1 MKKKQEVRELENI
14 TDTGNNAEVLRTII
28 GDDTKITP
36 QTAMEIPM
44 VARCVNMVA
53 GAVAAL
59 PIKLYR
65 KHEGRIEEITDDIR
79 LKLLNGDTGDTMN
92 ADYMRCAWVRD
103 LLLSG
108 NAYAYIETRGGIP
121 QSLYYIAAE
130 NVSIFRNENDPIYK
144 QFTYRAGATSIQ
156 PWQMLK
162 ILRNTDGY
170 GGGRGIV
177 EENREILGTAYNLIT
192 YQRGL
197 MKRGGG
203 KRGILRTQNAKKD
216 YLAEIKRKWNA
227 LWTSRAEADS
237 VFIINSQDMDFK
249 ELSSSSVE
257 MQLNETQKTIDE
269 ELMKLFGTND
279 GILSDDTVKN
289 AVMPVIDMIEAALD
303 SDLLLEREKD
313 EYYFAFDTRELTRG
327 DMNQRYTAYATALSQ
342 NFMQLDEVRAL
353 EDLPPLGINFVKLGL
368 NDVLLDPKTGQIYT
382 PNTNAYAQM
391 GANAAVPVDEN
402 TDLTTPESRGII
414 EERGWVTIGGRHVL
428 MDKDSGSGGGSSGV
442 SAKGVN
448 KFQVRNFRSKQK
460 RKNHFKD
467 HKDLFEEDGITTEE
481 QYVEEGLKLA
491 ESPVVGSVLGHK
503 DGHGNVIRY
512 DKDKNWFVKGNPS
525 RGLTTFYKPE
535 KRIGYYN
542 EQLEE
547 DLKHGGSNK

>member
-1 MKKKQEVRELENI
+1 
-14 TDTGNNAEVLRTII
+14 
-28 GDDTKITP
+28 
-36 QTAMEIPM
+36 
-44 VARCVNMVA
+44 
-53 GAVAAL
+53 
-59 PIKLYR
+59 
-65 KHEGRIEEITDDIR
+65 
-79 LKLLNGDTGDTMN
+79 MN

-327 DMNQRYTAYATALSQ
+327 DMNQRYQAYATALSQ

-391 GANAAVPVDEN
+391 GANAAVPVDEK

-414 EERGWVTIGGRHVL
+414 EERANDRHDPKTGQFTFAPKKVRMSGKESYFVSRSIASDFPELSPDDGRKCYEYGDYWYAFETVETGTYIFGL
-428 MDKDSGSGGGSSGV
+428 KVKIPVKGS
-442 SAKGVN
+442 K
-448 KFQVRNFRSKQK
+448 KQK
-460 RKNHFKD
+460 
-467 HKDLFEEDGITTEE
+467 GI
-481 QYVEEGLKLA
+481 
-491 ESPVVGSVLGHK
+491 VGK
-503 DGHGNVIRY
+503 Y
-512 DKDKNWFVKGNPS
+512 
-525 RGLTTFYKPE
+525 
-535 KRIGYYN
+535 GYPI
-542 EQLEE
+542 
-547 DLKHGGSNK
+547 NKAREL

>member
-1 MKKKQEVRELENI
+1 MKKKQETRALENI

-414 EERGWVTIGGRHVL
+414 ESELWHNPNHVPAGRSDGGQFARAI
-428 MDKDSGSGGGSSGV
+428 
-442 SAKGVN
+442 SAYGANTFV
-448 KFQVRNFRSKQK
+448 VRNFKSKAISN
-460 RKNHFKD
+460 NHFNK
-467 HKDLFEEDGITTEE
+467 HKKEFYEDGITDTET
-481 QYVEEGLKLA
+481 YLKKSLELLESECDGKNILGFLYPDGRLA
-491 ESPVVGSVLGHK
+491 
-503 DGHGNVIRY
+503 RY
-512 DKDKNWFVKGNPS
+512 DVKKEYFAVGNPY
-525 RGLTTFYKPE
+525 RGVYSMFKATRGKAYYDE
-535 KRIGYYN
+535 EYAKRDKSQ
-542 EQLEE
+542 EA
-547 DLKHGGSNK
+547 

>member
-1 MKKKQEVRELENI
+1 MKKKQETRALENI

-327 DMNQRYTAYATALSQ
+327 DMNQRYQAYATALSQ

-391 GANAAVPVDEN
+391 GANAAVPVDAQKDDEKP
-402 TDLTTPESRGII
+402 LTISESRGII
-414 EERGWVTIGGRHVL
+414 EERANDRHDPKTGQFTFAPKKVR
-428 MDKDSGSGGGSSGV
+428 MSGFERNVVSSAIATDFPELKPDDGIKCYEYGDYV
-442 SAKGVN
+442 YAFATLGLKSYVFGI
-448 KFQVRNFRSKQK
+448 K
-460 RKNHFKD
+460 RKIPKNPDRLKG
-467 HKDLFEEDGITTEE
+467 LFDK
-481 QYVEEGLKLA
+481 Y
-491 ESPVVGSVLGHK
+491 GHP
-503 DGHGNVIRY
+503 I
-512 DKDKNWFVKGNPS
+512 
-525 RGLTTFYKPE
+525 
-535 KRIGYYN
+535 
-542 EQLEE
+542 
-547 DLKHGGSNK
+547 NKSKEIN

>member
-1 MKKKQEVRELENI
+1 MKKKQEVRALENI

-327 DMNQRYTAYATALSQ
+327 DMNQRYQAYATALSQ

-414 EERGWVTIGGRHVL
+414 ENRSNGRHYIKLGNGKLAGSYHYIQGNYSGRTTATKEEKAQIRKELVGISSVAGIDITHVSAHCCDRMIERGFSSKDVKVALTSDDCSVYDGNKPDRKCVQKDDLRVVLATDGTI
-428 MDKDSGSGGGSSGV
+428 V
-442 SAKGVN
+442 STV
-448 KFQVRNFRSKQK
+448 
-460 RKNHFKD
+460 D
-467 HKDLFEEDGITTEE
+467 
-481 QYVEEGLKLA
+481 LKLQGD
-491 ESPVVGSVLGHK
+491 V
-503 DGHGNVIRY
+503 Y
-512 DKDKNWFVKGNPS
+512 D
-525 RGLTTFYKPE
+525 
-535 KRIGYYN
+535 
-542 EQLEE
+542 
-547 DLKHGGSNK
+547 